1 MFKQFLLDECGQGT
15 LEYGL
20 VLGLIAMIAVG
31 SLLLLGTDTN
41 SSLSSSAAS
50 INSASKTAVTAGAI

>member
-1 MFKQFLLDECGQGT
+1 MLKRFLLDESGQGT

-41 SSLSSSAAS
+41 SSLSDSAAS
-50 INSASKTAVTAGAI
+50 INSASKSVTAGTL

>member
-1 MFKQFLLDECGQGT
+1 MFKRFFLDESGQGT

-31 SLLLLGTDTN
+31 ALLLIGNDTD
-41 SSLSSSAAS
+41 SSLTSSAAS
-50 INSASKTAVTAGAI
+50 MNNASKAVTAGTI

>member
-1 MFKQFLLDECGQGT
+1 MKRFFLDECGQGT

-31 SLLLLGTDTN
+31 TLLLIGNDTD
-41 SSLSSSAAS
+41 SSLYNSAAA
-50 INSASKTAVTAGAI
+50 INSASKPITAGPG

>member
-1 MFKQFLLDECGQGT
+1 MLIRFLLDESGQGT

-20 VLGLIAMIAVG
+20 VLGLVAMIAVG
-31 SLLLLGTDTN
+31 SLILFGADTN

-50 INSASKTAVTAGAI
+50 INSASRTVNSGTF